1 MLEYKMTKNIYYWL
15 HSEFLSFYTALNSF
29 ECSVFFKQVKFDQFK
44 FKILR
49 IVNF

>member
-1 MLEYKMTKNIYYWL
+1 MLEYKMTKNIL
-15 HSEFLSFYTALNSF
+15 LIAFGNFEF
-29 ECSVFFKQVKFDQFK
+29 SVFFKQIKFNQFK

>member
-1 MLEYKMTKNIYYWL
+1 MLEYKMTKNIL
-15 HSEFLSFYTALNSF
+15 LIAFGIFEFLHCIKLI
-29 ECSVFFKQVKFDQFK
+29 ECSVFFKQIKFNQFK